1 MRRVCLT
8 TEGKLIE
15 MQSGGKVDRL
25 PRDHGIFNDAYVKGK
40 NLALSEGKTE
50 QEAEAVGNIAA
61 EAAYLLYI
69 NECDA
74 LEAMRLNTLKQNAIN
89 NGHLES
95 DIEVKW
101 VTDEE
106 WAVIQEA
113 NKPVPTYAEL
123 RRAEYPP
130 IGDQLDEILRFLD
143 ESGMVLTP
151 GLAQTITDWKQVKV
165 DIPKA

>member
-106 WAVIQEA
+106 WAVTQATLNQPTLEQIAAQEREALIQAKMRKMAE
-113 NKPVPTYAEL
+113 AEL
-123 RRAEYPP
+123 IKA
-130 IGDQLDEILRFLD
+130 GL
-143 ESGMVLTP
+143 LT
-151 GLAQTITDWKQVKV
+151 A
-165 DIPKA
+165 

>member
-1 MRRVCLT
+1 
-8 TEGKLIE
+8 
-15 MQSGGKVDRL
+15 MQGGGKVDRL

-106 WAVIQEA
+106 WAVIQA
-113 NKPVPTYAEL
+113 TLNQPTPEQIAAREREILIQAKMRKMAEAEL
-123 RRAEYPP
+123 IKA
-130 IGDQLDEILRFLD
+130 GL
-143 ESGMVLTP
+143 LT
-151 GLAQTITDWKQVKV
+151 A
-165 DIPKA
+165 

>member
-1 MRRVCLT
+1 MRVSINKLT
-8 TEGKLIE
+8 GKMIE
-15 MQSGGKVDRL
+15 PQSGGETHPDPNIDDEEYAL
-25 PRDHGIFNDAYVKGK
+25 M
-40 NLALSEGKTE
+40 NLE
-50 QEAEAVGNIAA
+50 
-61 EAAYLLYI
+61 
-69 NECDA
+69 
-74 LEAMRLNTLKQNAIN
+74 TLKQNAIN
-89 NGHLES
+89 AGHLKK

-113 NKPVPTYAEL
+113 NKPVPTYTEL